1 MPVEKFS
8 ADAEAAKDETDETA
22 ADEAV
27 RNTRAGRGVLQRL
40 KVPAGVGAA
49 LAALILACFL
59 LIGDRDRPKMGV
71 SGGDATLV
79 QLEPQI
85 VNLAE
90 PGQSLDVRIVFEA
103 SSPEFAAL
111 LRRRTAQLADISIG
125 VIGTMTVNDLDTELE
140 RNRLKRALADA
151 IGQRLRSD
159 DAYITNVYFT
169 RFYYRSD

>member
-8 ADAEAAKDETDETA
+8 ADADAAEDETDEVA
-22 ADEAV
+22 ADEGV
-27 RNTRAGRGVLQRL
+27 RNTRAGRGIFQRL
-40 KVPAGVGAA
+40 KVPAGVGGA
-49 LAALILACFL
+49 LAVLILAYFL
-59 LIGDRDRPKMGV
+59 LIGDQGRPKTGV

-79 QLEPQI
+79 QLEAQTI
-85 VNLAE
+85 NLAE
-90 PGQSLDVRIVFEA
+90 PGQSLEVRIVFEA
-103 SSPEFAAL
+103 SSPEFAGV

-125 VIGTMTVNDLDTELE
+125 VISTKTVGELDTELE

-159 DAYITNVYFT
+159 DAHITNVYFT